1 MALLNFHSSLAPL
14 VESRQKRQTIRA
26 QRKRPVEIG
35 EMLHLYTGCRTKAAR
50 RLIEPQVCLLAVPIR
65 MRWKYGRY
73 RSFECVING
82 RKLTV
87 SEIQNLAL
95 KDGFPNTAAFKGFF
109 LPDGVSE
116 FIGQFITW

>member
-1 MALLNFHSSLAPL
+1 MALLNFHSSFAPL

-26 QRKRPVEIG
+26 RRKCPVEIG
-35 EMLHLYTGCRTKAAR
+35 ERLHLYTGCRTKVAR

-82 RKLTV
+82 RKQTV
-87 SEIQNLAL
+87 SEIQQIAL
-95 KDGFPNTAAFKGFF
+95 NDGFPNLEAFKGYF
-109 LPDGVSE
+109 LPDGVTE